1 MLERAIID
9 HASPTLA
16 RLKLGNLFNH
26 PMGEGF
32 PGEFAS
38 LRSQLQGRGVTMT
51 ILRVAHGKA
60 LIYIYRARE
69 LERALGCDGVRQL
82 LGDCGYSRFDV
93 NGALDTLKAR
103 LNGPDA
109 TGQTFR
115 FPHEIGVFLGYPLED
130 VLGFI
135 ENGGRNCLS
144 CGCWKVYSNECAALA
159 AFARFEKCKAVYQR
173 LFASGCPLT
182 RLTVAARTA

>member
-1 MLERAIID
+1 MLERSIID

-26 PMGEGF
+26 TMGDDF
-32 PGEFAS
+32 PGEFAT
-38 LRSQLQGRGVTMT
+38 LQRQLMDRGVTMT
-51 ILRVAHGKA
+51 ILKISRGKA
-60 LIYIYRARE
+60 LIYLYRAEE
-69 LERALGCDGVRQL
+69 LKKTLADEGVRRL
-82 LGDCGYSRFDV
+82 LETCGYRCLDV
-93 NGALDTLKAR
+93 DGALDTLRAR
-103 LNGPDA
+103 LHSLDA
-109 TGQTFR
+109 

-135 ENGGRNCLS
+135 ENGGRNSLS
-144 CGCWKVYSNECAALA
+144 CGCWKVYSNECEALK
-159 AFARFEKCKAVYQR
+159 AFERYEKCKAVYQR

>member
-26 PMGEGF
+26 PMGEHF
-32 PGEFAS
+32 CEEFVE
-38 LRSQLQGRGVTMT
+38 LRDQLQDRGVTMT
-51 ILRVAHGKA
+51 ILKVAKGKA
-60 LIYIYRARE
+60 LIYIYRANE
-69 LERALGCDGVRQL
+69 LERTLMNEEVRQL
-82 LGDCGYSRFDV
+82 LRACGYGSFDAS
-93 NGALDTLKAR
+93 GAIETLKGR
-103 LNGPDA
+103 LNDLDA
-109 TGQTFR
+109 
-115 FPHEIGVFLGYPLED
+115 FPHEIGVFLGYPIED

-135 ENGGRNCLS
+135 QNGGRNCLS
-144 CGCWKVYSNECAALA
+144 CGCWKVYSNECAALE

-182 RLTVAARTA
+182 RLTVAAKTA

>member
-26 PMGEGF
+26 TMESGF
-32 PGEFAS
+32 PTEYAR
-38 LRSQLQGRGVTMT
+38 LRRQLMDKGVTMT
-51 ILRVAHGKA
+51 ILKVAHGKA

-69 LERALGCDGVRQL
+69 LEKALMSDGVRRL
-82 LGDCGYSRFDV
+82 LRACGYDSFDV

-103 LNGPDA
+103 LNGIDA
-109 TGQTFR
+109 

-130 VLGFI
+130 VVGFI

-144 CGCWKVYSNECAALA
+144 CGCWKVYSNECEALK
-159 AFARFEKCKAVYQR
+159 AFERYEKCKAVYQR

-182 RLTVAARTA
+182 RLTVAARSAS

>member
-1 MLERAIID
+1 MLDRAIID

-26 PMGEGF
+26 AMGEDF
-32 PGEFAS
+32 PAEFAA
-38 LRSQLQGRGVTMT
+38 LRGQLMDRGVTMT
-51 ILRVAHGKA
+51 ILKVCKGKA
-60 LIYIYRARE
+60 LIYLYRAEE
-69 LERALGCDGVRQL
+69 LEKTLADEGVRRL
-82 LGDCGYSRFDV
+82 LRACGYSRFDV
-93 NGALDTLKAR
+93 DGALDTLKSH
-103 LNGPDA
+103 LNDLDA
-109 TGQTFR
+109 

-130 VLGFI
+130 VVGFI

>member
-1 MLERAIID
+1 MLDRAIID

-32 PGEFAS
+32 PAEFAA
-38 LRSQLQGRGVTMT
+38 LRKQFRDKGVTMT
-51 ILRVAHGKA
+51 ILKVASGKA
-60 LIYIYRARE
+60 LIYIYRRGD
-69 LERALGCDGVRQL
+69 LERVLSDAGVRHL
-82 LGDCGYSRFDV
+82 LGSCGYDRFDV
-93 NGALDTLKAR
+93 DGALQTLRAR
-103 LNGPDA
+103 LHGFDA
-109 TGQTFR
+109 

-144 CGCWKVYSNECAALA
+144 CGCWKVYSNECEALR
-159 AFARFEKCKAVYQR
+159 AFERYEKCKAVYQR

-182 RLTVAARTA
+182 RLTVAARPA

>member
-1 MLERAIID
+1 MLDRAIID

-26 PMGEGF
+26 TMEQDF
-32 PGEFAS
+32 PAEFAA
-38 LRSQLQGRGVTMT
+38 LRRQLMDRGVTMT
-51 ILRVAHGKA
+51 ILKISRGKA
-60 LIYIYRARE
+60 LIYIYRSGE
-69 LERALGCDGVRQL
+69 LERALADEGVRRL
-82 LGDCGYSRFDV
+82 LRSCGYGRFDV
-93 NGALDTLKAR
+93 DGALDTLKVR
-103 LNGPDA
+103 LNGLDA
-109 TGQTFR
+109 

-144 CGCWKVYSNECAALA
+144 CGCWKVYSNECEALK
-159 AFARFEKCKAVYQR
+159 AFERYEKCKAVYQR

-182 RLTVAARTA
+182 RLTVAARSAS

>member
-16 RLKLGNLFNH
+16 RLKLGSLFNH
-26 PMGEGF
+26 PIGEGF
-32 PGEFAS
+32 FDEFFR
-38 LRSQLQGRGVTMT
+38 LRGQLADRGVTLT
-51 ILRVAHGKA
+51 ILKIAHDRA
-60 LIYIYRARE
+60 LIYLYRSRE
-69 LERALGCDGVRQL
+69 LERSLSDGGVRRL
-82 LGDCGYSRFDV
+82 LARCGYNRFDAR
-93 NGALDTLKAR
+93 GAVQTLRSR
-103 LNGPDA
+103 LNGPDS
-109 TGQTFR
+109 

-159 AFARFEKCKAVYQR
+159 AFARFEKCKTVYQR

-182 RLTVAARTA
+182 RLTVAGRSA

>member
-26 PMGEGF
+26 PMGEDF
-32 PGEFAS
+32 PAEYAA
-38 LRSQLQGRGVTMT
+38 LRRQLMDRGVTMT
-51 ILRVAHGKA
+51 ILKVAHGKA
-60 LIYIYRARE
+60 LIYIYRRGG
-69 LERALGCDGVRQL
+69 LEKALMSEGVQRL
-82 LGDCGYSRFDV
+82 LRTCGYRCFDV
-93 NGALDTLKAR
+93 DSALDTLKSR
-103 LNGPDA
+103 LNGLDA
-109 TGQTFR
+109 

-144 CGCWKVYSNECAALA
+144 CGCWKVYSNECAALT
-159 AFARFEKCKAVYQR
+159 AFARYEKCKAVYQR

>member
-1 MLERAIID
+1 MLDRAIID
-9 HASPTLA
+9 HASPRLA

-26 PMGEGF
+26 AMGEDF
-32 PGEFAS
+32 PAEFAA
-38 LRSQLQGRGVTMT
+38 LRGQLMDRGVTMT
-51 ILRVAHGKA
+51 ILKVCKGKA
-60 LIYIYRARE
+60 LIYLYRAEE
-69 LERALGCDGVRQL
+69 LEKTLADEGVRRL
-82 LGDCGYSRFDV
+82 LRACGYSRFDV
-93 NGALDTLKAR
+93 DGALDTLKAH
-103 LNGPDA
+103 LNDLDA
-109 TGQTFR
+109 

-130 VLGFI
+130 VVGFI

>member
-32 PGEFAS
+32 PAEFTA
-38 LRSQLQGRGVTMT
+38 LRRQLEDRGVTMT
-51 ILRVAHGKA
+51 ILKVAHGKA
-60 LIYIYRARE
+60 LIYLYRAE
-69 LERALGCDGVRQL
+69 DLERALSGTGVRKL
-82 LGDCGYSRFDV
+82 LGACGYSRFDAR
-93 NGALDTLKAR
+93 GALKTLRAR
-103 LNGPDA
+103 LNGTDA
-109 TGQTFR
+109 

-130 VLGFI
+130 VVGFI

>member
-1 MLERAIID
+1 MLERSIID

-32 PGEFAS
+32 PVEFAALS
-38 LRSQLQGRGVTMT
+38 RQLRGRGVTMT

-60 LIYIYRARE
+60 LIYLYRREE
-69 LERALGCDGVRQL
+69 LEKALLCEGVRRL
-82 LGDCGYSRFDV
+82 LRACGYSRFDV
-93 NGALDTLKAR
+93 QGALDTLKAR
-103 LNGPDA
+103 LNDMDA
-109 TGQTFR
+109 

-135 ENGGRNCLS
+135 ENGGRN
-144 CGCWKVYSNECAALA
+144 
-159 AFARFEKCKAVYQR
+159 
-173 LFASGCPLT
+173 
-182 RLTVAARTA
+182 

>member
-1 MLERAIID
+1 MLDRAIID

-26 PMGEGF
+26 AMGEDF
-32 PGEFAS
+32 PAEYAA
-38 LRSQLQGRGVTMT
+38 LRGQLRDRGVTMT
-51 ILRVAHGKA
+51 ILKICRGKA
-60 LIYIYRARE
+60 LIYLYRARE
-69 LERALGCDGVRQL
+69 LEAALSDEGVRRL
-82 LGDCGYSRFDV
+82 LVSCGYDRFDV
-93 NGALDTLKAR
+93 DGALETLRAR
-103 LNGPDA
+103 LNGADD
-109 TGQTFR
+109 

-182 RLTVAARTA
+182 RLTVAARTAS

>member
-16 RLKLGNLFNH
+16 GLKLGNLFNH
-26 PMGEGF
+26 AMGEDF
-32 PGEFAS
+32 PAEYTA
-38 LRSQLQGRGVTMT
+38 LRGLLQSRGVTMT

-60 LIYIYRARE
+60 LIYLYRAGE
-69 LERALGCDGVRQL
+69 LEKTLGCEGVRRL
-82 LGDCGYSRFDV
+82 LCACGYRSFDMD
-93 NGALDTLKAR
+93 GALDTLRGR
-103 LNGPDA
+103 LNDLDG
-109 TGQTFR
+109 

-144 CGCWKVYSNECAALA
+144 CGCWKVYSNECEALK
-159 AFARFEKCKAVYQR
+159 AFERYEKCKAVYQR

-182 RLTVAARTA
+182 RLTVAARPA